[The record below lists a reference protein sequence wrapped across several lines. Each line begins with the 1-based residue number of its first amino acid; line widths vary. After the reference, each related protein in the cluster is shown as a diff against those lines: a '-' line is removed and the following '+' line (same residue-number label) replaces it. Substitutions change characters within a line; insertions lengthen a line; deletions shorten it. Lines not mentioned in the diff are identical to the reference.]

1 LGTNTE
7 PTPVLVPGPGLA
19 AEALPPW
26 RAGRP
31 RGLANDPVTTAG
43 PETPAGRE
51 CLMMVRGSR
60 APGVEMANDRPRSR
74 RVRTAALLS
83 AVVLGALVAW
93 GAGQWVTR
101 SGEGPTGP
109 APTTR
114 PASVLPATS
123 APAPSA
129 VAPTTAKQP
138 PTTAPATTG
147 VPLAGVRLRPDGL
160 GVAAFGA
167 AEREAL
173 DRLSRHLGAPD
184 ERGSWSGATPFGTC
198 PGPTRAVRWGR
209 LYVLF
214 TNGPTRYVAGGRW
227 HLFAYQVDAIQR
239 TKVDPGYSG
248 PSPPPDPPPL
258 RGYSPRTLAGIGFG
272 STLAQVRAAY
282 GRRVEV
288 TFGEPGVIHRVRVGF
303 GAGDLWGSL
312 SGGTPRSTVT
322 GLAAGAICGE

>member
-1 LGTNTE
+1 
-7 PTPVLVPGPGLA
+7 
-19 AEALPPW
+19 
-26 RAGRP
+26 
-31 RGLANDPVTTAG
+31 
-43 PETPAGRE
+43 
-51 CLMMVRGSR
+51 MMVRGSR
-60 APGVEMANDRPRSR
+60 ALGVEMAHDRPRSR

-93 GAGQWVTR
+93 GAGRWVTR
-101 SGEGPTGP
+101 SDVGPAGP

-114 PASVLPATS
+114 PATVLPATS
-123 APAPSA
+123 APP
-129 VAPTTAKQP
+129 VVPPTKAKQP
-138 PTTAPATTG
+138 ASTAPATTG
-147 VPLAGVRLRPDGL
+147 VPLASIRLRPDGL
-160 GVAAFGA
+160 GVTAFGA
-167 AEREAL
+167 AERAAL
-173 DRLSRHLGAPD
+173 ERLSHHLGAPD

-214 TNGPTRYVAGGRW
+214 TNGPTRYAGGGRW

-239 TKVDPGYSG
+239 TKVDPGDNG
-248 PSPPPDPPPL
+248 PTPPPDPPPL

-282 GRRVEV
+282 SRRVEV
-288 TFGEPGVIHRVRVGF
+288 TFGEPGMIHRVRVSF

-322 GLAAGAICGE
+322 ALAAGAICGE